1 MLISHAYLFE
11 KSMIFSAGIGRTGAY
26 CAVHNTIQ
34 RILVGDKSS
43 LDLCN
48 NILVF
53 RSQRFGMAQKQVII
67 LIMDGIAF
75 VWPRKKRN

>member
-1 MLISHAYLFE
+1 
-11 KSMIFSAGIGRTGAY
+11 MIFSAGIGRTGAY